1 MPQTSQNQELA
12 QLDGFLSELAKETE
26 AQCEL
31 LREHLETARAY
42 LIGAMPAEYRF
53 NLKLAGETLNG
64 VEDKNLRDR
73 LRRFIQSQME
83 PAREKARKSG
93 S

>member
-1 MPQTSQNQELA
+1 MPQITQSPELA

-31 LREHLETARAY
+31 LREHLESAREY
-42 LIGAMPAEYRF
+42 LLGAMRVEYRF

-64 VEDKNLRDR
+64 VVDQDLRDR
-73 LRRFIQSQME
+73 LRAFIQ
-83 PAREKARKSG
+83 REMKR
-93 S
+93 

>member
-1 MPQTSQNQELA
+1 MPQMAQGQELA

-31 LREHLETARAY
+31 LREHLESARDY
-42 LIGAMPAEYRF
+42 LVGAMPAEYRF

-64 VEDKNLRDR
+64 VEDKDLRDR
-73 LRRFIQSQME
+73 LRAFVQSQME
-83 PAREKARKSG
+83 PARKKEP
-93 S
+93 

>member
-1 MPQTSQNQELA
+1 MPQTTQIQEVA

-26 AQCEL
+26 AQNEL
-31 LREHLETARAY
+31 LREHLMAAREY
-42 LIGAMPAEYRF
+42 LLGAMFAEYRF

-73 LRRFIQSQME
+73 LRGFIQSQME
-83 PAREKARKSG
+83 PLRMKSRKS
-93 S
+93 

>member
-1 MPQTSQNQELA
+1 MPQMTQGQELA

-26 AQCEL
+26 AQNEL
-31 LREHLETARAY
+31 LREHLETARDY

-73 LRRFIQSQME
+73 LRGFIQSQME
-83 PAREKARKSG
+83 PLRKST

>member
-1 MPQTSQNQELA
+1 MPQITQSPELA

-31 LREHLETARAY
+31 LREHLESAREY
-42 LIGAMPAEYRF
+42 LLGAMPVEYRF

-64 VEDKNLRDR
+64 VEDDNLRHR
-73 LRRFIQSQME
+73 LRAFIQ
-83 PAREKARKSG
+83 REMKR
-93 S
+93 